1 MKEMT
6 TKKLIDLMTYNKRKI
21 NLYSTGNAPVLNGI
35 ACPNCGK
42 ELYDSN
48 PNIKLTSNP
57 PQKHIHC
64 ESCNYKGHRIA

>member
-6 TKKLIDLMTYNKRKI
+6 TKKLIDLETHNKHKVSLYN
-21 NLYSTGNAPVLNGI
+21 TDNAPALNGI
-35 ACPNCGK
+35 ACPNCGQ
-42 ELYDSN
+42 ELYDSS

-64 ESCNYKGHRIA
+64 ESCDYKGYRIA